1 MKTTRI
7 SVIATAALLIAS
19 MVAPAV
25 THAAAVNTAEPTV
38 SGSAKVGSVLKGGRG
53 TWTDP
58 TTFTQQWYRC
68 DSLQVE
74 DAGPADPTNGGD
86 CVAIA
91 GGTARSILVR
101 SADAGKYLLFAV
113 TTDGFTAH
121 SATTALIAAV
131 PGMTSA
137 PVPDN
142 GDGASDLDGVSGDAF
157 AIINN
162 VWTGSPDLSYRWY
175 RCTRIATTA
184 TTLSSR
190 MSVPSGCSVIKV
202 EGANGAR
209 TDAYTSDVEDDAG
222 VYLRVRVTAS
232 SDAGTRYVFS
242 RSTTKLEF
250 QPKNVS
256 VPKVSGSARVDRSI
270 KASVGKWTAYDG
282 DSTITYVYQ
291 WFTCLN
297 EVDEA
302 SATAP
307 AAGAGCEEIADGDEA
322 TYVVTEADQG
332 SYLLVRVT
340 ASNEN
345 GDTDYYSASTSTFVP
360 FD

>member
-19 MVAPAV
+19 MVTPTV
-25 THAAAVNTAEPTV
+25 TRAAAVNTAEPTV

-53 TWTDP
+53 TWTES

-68 DSLQVE
+68 DEAQAFSNNSAP
-74 DAGPADPTNGGD
+74 DGDD

-91 GGTARSILVR
+91 GGVSRSILVR
-101 SADAGKYLLFAV
+101 PADAGKRLLFAV
-113 TTDGFTAH
+113 TTAGVTAH

-131 PGMTSA
+131 PGLTSA

-142 GDGASDLDGVSGDAF
+142 GASNLDGVSGDAF
-157 AIINN
+157 EIVDN

-175 RCTRIATTA
+175 RCTRLATAATA
-184 TTLSSR
+184 LSTR
-190 MSVPSGCSVIKV
+190 ISVPSGCEVIRV
-202 EGANGAR
+202 EGANGAN
-209 TDAYTSDVEDDAG
+209 TDGYTSDVEDDAG
-222 VYLRVRVTAS
+222 VYLRVRVRAS

-291 WFTCLN
+291 WFACLN

-302 SATAP
+302 SSDAP
-307 AAGAGCEEIADGDEA
+307 ADGAGCEDIADGDEA

-340 ASNEN
+340 ASNDN

>member
-1 MKTTRI
+1 MKRANFTI
-7 SVIATAALLIAS
+7 VATAGLLIAS
-19 MVAPAV
+19 LVMPAATLAV
-25 THAAAVNTAEPTV
+25 AVNDSVPTI
-38 SGSAKVGSVLKGGRG
+38 SGTAKVGSVLKGDRG
-53 TWTDP
+53 DWTDE

-68 DSLQVE
+68 DSTHVA
-74 DAGPADPTNGGD
+74 DADSADPTNGGD
-86 CVAIA
+86 CVTIA
-91 GGTARSILVR
+91 GGVSRSILVR

-113 TTDGFTAH
+113 TTDGVTAH

-142 GDGASDLDGVSGDAF
+142 GDGASDLDGVSGDEF
-157 AIINN
+157 EIIDN

-209 TDAYTSDVEDDAG
+209 TDVYTSDVEDDAG

-307 AAGAGCEEIADGDEA
+307 AEGAGCEDIADGDEA

-340 ASNEN
+340 ASNDN

>member
-1 MKTTRI
+1 
-7 SVIATAALLIAS
+7 
-19 MVAPAV
+19 
-25 THAAAVNTAEPTV
+25 
-38 SGSAKVGSVLKGGRG
+38 
-53 TWTDP
+53 
-58 TTFTQQWYRC
+58 
-68 DSLQVE
+68 
-74 DAGPADPTNGGD
+74 
-86 CVAIA
+86 
-91 GGTARSILVR
+91 
-101 SADAGKYLLFAV
+101 LLFAV
-113 TTDGFTAH
+113 TTDGVTAH

-131 PGMTSA
+131 PGLTSA

-142 GDGASDLDGVSGDAF
+142 GASNLDGVSGDAF
-157 AIINN
+157 AIIDN

-175 RCTRIATTA
+175 RCTGLATAATA
-184 TTLSSR
+184 LSTR
-190 MSVPSGCSVIKV
+190 MSVPSGCKVIRV
-202 EGANGAR
+202 ENVNGAR
-209 TDAYTSDVEDDAG
+209 TNEYTSDVEDDAG

-282 DSTITYVYQ
+282 DSTITYAYQ
-291 WFTCLN
+291 WFACLN

-307 AAGAGCEEIADGDEA
+307 AGGAGCEDIADGDEA

-340 ASNEN
+340 ASNDN
-345 GDTDYYSASTSTFVP
+345 GVTNYYSASTSSTVP
-360 FD
+360 FVD

>member
-1 MKTTRI
+1 MKRKQL
-7 SVIATAALLIAS
+7 VIAATSGLLIAS
-19 MVAPAV
+19 LVIP
-25 THAAAVNTAEPTV
+25 AAALAVAVNDSVPTI
-38 SGSAKVGSVLKGGRG
+38 SGTAKVGSVLTGDRG
-53 TWTDP
+53 EWTDE

-68 DSLQVE
+68 DGTHAADSNSV
-74 DAGPADPTNGGD
+74 DPTNGGD
-86 CVAIA
+86 CVPIA
-91 GGTARSILVR
+91 GGVSRSILVR

-113 TTDGFTAH
+113 TTDGVTAH

-142 GDGASDLDGVSGDAF
+142 GAFNLDGVSGDAF
-157 AIINN
+157 GIIDN

-175 RCTRIATTA
+175 RCTKVSTTA

-190 MSVPSGCSVIKV
+190 MSVPGGCSVIKV

-209 TDAYTSDVEDDAG
+209 TDEYTSDVEDDAG

-232 SDAGTRYVFS
+232 TDAGTRYVFS

-250 QPKNVS
+250 QPKNLTA
-256 VPKVSGSARVDRSI
+256 PKVTGSARVDRSI
-270 KASVGKWTAYDG
+270 KASVGKWSAYDG
-282 DSTITYVYQ
+282 DATITYVYQ
-291 WFTCLN
+291 WFACLN

-307 AAGAGCEEIADGDEA
+307 AAGAGCEDIADGDEA

-340 ASNEN
+340 ASNDN